1 MKKKHNKK
9 RNTAF
14 LFETLVRELT
24 KAFVSKDSDKSK
36 KIKTIFKESFSNG
49 STLMQELDCYRAL
62 QEKSGLDKYTAEKLI
77 FEAKSKYN
85 KLNKDKIFAEQS
97 AVIKKINHEL
107 GSDTYNNFVPNYK
120 THATLAQIFGDKVP
134 VKNRVLLE
142 SEVLERLT
150 SEDGPKETMKHVDM
164 LVVKTFTK
172 NFNEKYGSLLESQRE
187 LLQQYITSFMDNGV
201 DFKIYLGEQLS
212 LIKKEIEDS
221 LHLEEVKSDSDMVKN
236 TKKALTLVE
245 KLDVS
250 SIGKKELIKVL
261 RLQKLAEEYKK
272 DAN

>member
-24 KAFVSKDSDKSK
+24 KAFVSKDSDKSR
-36 KIKTIFKESFSNG
+36 KIKTIFKESFNKG
-49 STLMQELDCYRAL
+49 SALMQELDCYKAL

-85 KLNKDKIFAEQS
+85 KLDKDRIFSEQS

-120 THATLAQIFGDKVP
+120 THATLAQIFGDKLP

-150 SEDGPKETMKHVDM
+150 SDDEPQSTMKHIDT

-172 NFNEKYGSLLESQRE
+172 KFNDKYSNLLESQRE
-187 LLQQYITSFMDNGV
+187 LLQHYITSFLDNGV
-201 DFKIYLGEQLS
+201 DFKIYLGEQLKN
-212 LIKKEIEDS
+212 IRKEIESS
-221 LHLEEVKSDSDMVKN
+221 LNLEEVKSDIDMVNN
-236 TKKALTLVE
+236 TKQALTLVE

-261 RLQKLAEEYKK
+261 RLQKLIEEYKK